1 MPRAAAKKTTRKRAK
16 KTLTKTSPRNHQRS
30 LVAIYSVLLLLVF
43 HGFVV
48 AYINSSFLEQYV
60 SAAAVGLIY
69 TVGSAVSI
77 LIFLFISRVLR
88 QVGNYRLT
96 VGLLLVNLAAV
107 SGLAFADS
115 LRTAVPLFIIH
126 LIALPIILF
135 NLDVFLEEV
144 IGGKENST
152 GSKRGLLLSLA
163 SFVGA
168 VSPLVAGSVVATDGT
183 DFSNAYYL
191 SALTLVPVLAIVLIF
206 FRSFKDPK
214 YKEIHIMRALQ
225 SFWERPN
232 IRYILS
238 AHFLLQCF
246 FFVMTIYVPLYLFS
260 ELGLGWQTI
269 GILLFVG
276 QLAYVTFEYPIG
288 IVADTYLGEKE
299 LMAVGFL
306 IIAAVTASFAYL
318 PAEALV
324 LWGLVMFL
332 SRVGAALAEVTTESY
347 FFKHMKASDAQTI
360 SFFRVTRPLAY
371 VVGAL
376 LASAALL
383 YLPFAMLFIVTALA
397 MLPAVIF
404 ALRLN
409 DTR

>member
-1 MPRAAAKKTTRKRAK
+1 MPKAAAKKTTRKRAR
-16 KTLTKTSPRNHQRS
+16 KTVTKSSTQHHKRS

-48 AYINSSFLEQYV
+48 AYINSSFLEQFV
-60 SAAAVGLIY
+60 GEATVGLIY
-69 TVGSAVSI
+69 TVGSAVSV
-77 LIFLFISRVLR
+77 LIFLFVSRVLR

-96 VGLLLVNLAAV
+96 VGLLLLNLAAV
-107 SGLAFADS
+107 TGLAFATT
-115 LRTAVPLFIIH
+115 LQAAVPLFIIH

-144 IGGKENST
+144 IGSEENST
-152 GSKRGLLLSLA
+152 GTKRGLLLSLA

-168 VSPLVAGSVVATDGT
+168 LSPLIAGNVIAADGS

-191 SALTLVPVLAIVLIF
+191 SAITLLPVLGIVLLG
-206 FRSFKDPK
+206 FRNFKDPK
-214 YKEIHIMRALQ
+214 YKELHIMRALR
-225 SFWERPN
+225 SFWERPS

-246 FFVMTIYVPLYLFS
+246 FFIVTIYVPLYLATHLEMS
-260 ELGLGWQTI
+260 WKTI
-269 GILLFVG
+269 GLLIFIG
-276 QLAYVTFEYPIG
+276 QLAYVVFEYPIG
-288 IVADTYLGEKE
+288 IIADTYIGEQE
-299 LMAVGFL
+299 LMAIGFL
-306 IIAAVTASFAYL
+306 ILAAATASFAYL
-318 PAEALV
+318 PPEAIF
-324 LWGLVMFL
+324 LWGAVMFL
-332 SRVGAALAEVTTESY
+332 SRAGASLAEVTTESY
-347 FFKHMKASDAQTI
+347 FFKHMKANDAQTI

-376 LASAALL
+376 VASASLL
-383 YLPFAMLFIVTALA
+383 YLPFAMLFVVTALC

-409 DTR
+409 DTK